1 MGELLLG
8 CSGWNYPETA
18 DKGGWTEV
26 FYPNKNTERLRYYS
40 QFFNTAGLN
49 STFYDKF
56 YSDAEKGSIAIFEE
70 FVDKISL
77 LKTASKLD
85 AILFQLPPSCTD
97 NDLKNIERFLD
108 RLPSESGCDC
118 EMKFRHPSWGTEGP
132 WEILKHCNIAVTAM
146 TDSPIQENL
155 QFIPDV
161 IVTANHLFIRFHRRI
176 LKDHYWYNY
185 LYSEQEMGR
194 IRKQIKLRRA
204 YFNNHYRGIAIINTM
219 QFKDMIGN
227 ALAADERK
235 VLEHA

>member
-146 TDSPIQENL
+146 TDSPIQVNL

-161 IVTANHLFIRFHRRI
+161 TVTTNQLFLRFHRRN

-185 LYSEQEMGR
+185 LYSEQETGL
-194 IRKQIKLRRA
+194 ISKQIKLRPA
-204 YFNNHYRGIAIINTM
+204 YFNNYYRGKAIINAM
-219 QFKDMIGN
+219 EFRDMIGK